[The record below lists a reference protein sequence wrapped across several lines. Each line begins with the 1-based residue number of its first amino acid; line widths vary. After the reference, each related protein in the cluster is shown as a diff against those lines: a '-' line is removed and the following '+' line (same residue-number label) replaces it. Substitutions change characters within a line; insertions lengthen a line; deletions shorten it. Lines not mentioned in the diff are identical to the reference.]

1 MGAKLVIIQLERRQ
15 VVKLTGKKLL
25 SLCIS
30 LIMSCIG
37 ALGAGIMLGTAL
49 NWWVFAAFA
58 TIAIIGS
65 LWASKILKPV
75 PDVGLIIK
83 YNFPKDAGYYQN
95 GKRKTTPVNGND
107 ILYHI
112 KMFLPFIQIGL
123 FIFSAILFG
132 GPHQTHDTSRNIGA
146 LNTEN
151 SYKAN
156 GLYGHVSDLFFVD
169 ENTGV
174 ALSSL
179 TYPEKRDSIK
189 VFHTTDAGHNWQ
201 PILELPDCSS
211 AFNAIQ
217 IKDCVFCAIKGD
229 SIFSLLSVYI
239 PSGRHSLSNDRFY
252 TLPIL
257 FQCGSKLG
265 YAADSVFYTT
275 DNMFETTDSIGSYD
289 KRPSNDGIAVIDS
302 HIYGF
307 IFDKDS
313 CVNRLYDFKD
323 KITVE
328 NFTASGN
335 ASLVKTTDKSCLI
348 LQASNNG
355 NLTMSDFDGIKKTF
369 AQKAVYAY
377 QIMRPLKI
385 DNDIAYTLVTNSPNT
400 DNYLLV
406 GDRLWQYKTII
417 NINASNIKAY
427 CLINQT
433 FYYYDQFQHSIVKCL
448 ISKTL

>member
-1 MGAKLVIIQLERRQ
+1 
-15 VVKLTGKKLL
+15 
-25 SLCIS
+25 
-30 LIMSCIG
+30 MSCIG
-37 ALGAGIMLGTAL
+37 ALGSGVMLGTAL

-58 TIAIIGS
+58 TIAIVGS
-65 LWASKILKPV
+65 VWTSRLLRTV
-75 PDVGLIIK
+75 PNVGLIIK

-107 ILYHI
+107 FLYHI
-112 KMFLPFIQIGL
+112 KMFLPFIQIGV
-123 FIFSAILFG
+123 FIFSAVLFG

-146 LNTEN
+146 LNAEN

-169 ENTGV
+169 ENTGI

-179 TYPEKRDSIK
+179 TYPEKQDYSIK

-201 PILELPDCSS
+201 PVLELPCSS

-217 IKDCVFCAIKGD
+217 VGNYVFCAVKRD
-229 SIFSLLSVYI
+229 SIFTLLSVCI
-239 PSGRHSLSNDRFY
+239 PSGRHTLSNDRFY

-257 FQCGSKLG
+257 FQCDNKLG
-265 YAADSVFYTT
+265 YAANGVFYTT
-275 DNMFETTDSIGSYD
+275 DNTFETTDSIGGYD
-289 KRPSNDGIAVIDS
+289 KRLSNKGLTMIYG

-328 NFTASGN
+328 NFTAPGD

-348 LQASNNG
+348 LAARDNG
-355 NLTMSDFDGIKKTF
+355 NLMMYDFDGIEKSII
-369 AQKAVYAY
+369 QKGTYAY

-385 DNDIAYTLVTNSPNT
+385 DNGRTYTLVADRPNT

-406 GDRLWQYKTII
+406 GDTSWQSNRII
-417 NINASNIKAY
+417 NVNESNIRAY
-427 CLINQT
+427 CIINQT
-433 FYYYDQFQHSIVKCL
+433 FYYYDQFQHNIVKCL
-448 ISKTL
+448 IPKLSETMAENTEHVDFCHVTSSVHIL